1 MADRVAEWVA
11 GSAGNKAKLSST
23 AVAVE
28 VEAELGKNCLPPSGN
43 AKYQS
48 HSFS

>member
-1 MADRVAEWVA
+1 MGGWVVA

-23 AVAVE
+23 AVAVAVE